1 MRQRMHAGVSVLSNV
16 DAARDL
22 ARSLAPPRRYLAVLA
37 VPAYGTIAYGST
49 GRKDYHCTLWGTPEK
64 LMACIVSGIDVET
77 GAALSTETQGAG

>member
-1 MRQRMHAGVSVLSNV
+1 MHAGVSVLSNA

-37 VPAYGTIAYGST
+37 VPAYGTIDYGRT
-49 GRKDYHCTLWGTPEK
+49 GRKDYHCTLWGTPEE